1 LLAVRPV
8 KSFKKERKMKKI
20 LVVLAILVVIG
31 AMPLAAGGGQ
41 DSAGGKVID
50 LKLNI
55 TTNDTSAWTEG
66 ARKFKSLVE
75 SRAPG
80 RYIVSIYPN
89 EQLAAGDQTGTMAM
103 LYQDSGIIDVDVHSA
118 MIHSNQVAELAVCFM
133 PWIFSKGSASVD
145 EILFADNATG
155 GKVIMDAI
163 AKKGPVPLAL
173 GENGFRQF
181 TNNKLALKTPADFKN
196 LKMRVPSVPVLTDL
210 YRMLGT
216 DPTTMSMAEVFTALQ
231 NGTIDGQENPLDVIN
246 SYKLNEVQ
254 KFLTIGNYCYDPIVL
269 SVSNKRWTS
278 FSADDQKLFKQAA
291 VEAMKYQVQYNR
303 DAEKKVVANMKAAGM
318 QVNELSAEQVA
329 AFQTALAPLYKQY
342 IAKFGPEI
350 FAAFG
355 YKAQ

>member
-1 LLAVRPV
+1 
-8 KSFKKERKMKKI
+8 MKKI
-20 LVVLAILVVIG
+20 LVVLAVLAIIG
-31 AMPLAAGGGQ
+31 TMPLMAGGGAQ
-41 DSAGGKVID
+41 GGSGGKAID

-75 SRAPG
+75 ERSQG

-89 EQLAAGDQTGTMAM
+89 EQLAAGDQTGTLAM
-103 LYQDSGIIDVDVHSA
+103 FYQDSGIIDIDVHSA
-118 MIHSNQVAELAVCFM
+118 MLHSNQIPELSVCFM
-133 PWIFSKGSASVD
+133 PWIFSEGNASVD
-145 EILFADNATG
+145 KYLFADGATG
-155 GKVIMDAI
+155 GKLIMDAI

-196 LKMRVPSVPVLTDL
+196 LKLRVPSVPVLTDL
-210 YRMLGT
+210 FRMLGT
-216 DPTTMSMAEVFTALQ
+216 DPTTMSMAEVFTGLQ

-269 SVSNKRWTS
+269 AISNKRWNS
-278 FSADDQKLFKQAA
+278 FNDADKAMFKQAA
-291 VEAMKYQVQYNR
+291 VEAMRYEVQYNR
-303 DAEKKVVANMKAAGM
+303 EAEKKVVSNMKAAGM
-318 QVNELSAEQVA
+318 QVNELTKDEIA
-329 AFQTALAPLYKQY
+329 ALQTALVPLYEQY
-342 IAKFGPEI
+342 VAKLGADV

-355 YKAQ
+355 YKK